1 MKEQSKTAYL
11 KPVCR
16 IGPDTAEGFQRT
28 ATQRISS
35 WPGDSI
41 STNRPNTLT
50 QTFFFVYTL
59 FPCTQTADHTFG
71 NYNPLGTELAGK
83 PTLRVT
89 TGLFPDWG
97 LSAQNSKEQ
106 VPC

>member
-59 FPCTQTADHTFG
+59 FPCTQTADHTFS
-71 NYNPLGTELAGK
+71 NDLRIEMVTGK
-83 PTLRVT
+83 PFIS
-89 TGLFPDWG
+89 GG
-97 LSAQNSKEQ
+97 
-106 VPC
+106 

>member
-71 NYNPLGTELAGK
+71 NFKLHDWSYVQSHGT
-83 PTLRVT
+83 
-89 TGLFPDWG
+89 
-97 LSAQNSKEQ
+97 LSRIQ
-106 VPC
+106 VLKSSPKAHHFQQLTAA